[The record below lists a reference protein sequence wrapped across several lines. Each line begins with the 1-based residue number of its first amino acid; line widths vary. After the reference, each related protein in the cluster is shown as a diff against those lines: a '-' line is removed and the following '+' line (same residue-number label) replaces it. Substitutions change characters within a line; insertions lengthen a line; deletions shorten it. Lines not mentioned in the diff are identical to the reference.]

1 MQNGAE
7 NIASQHSGRATR
19 RGVLGAAIGLACLG
33 GGAGLAGFLWTRKDI
48 GARLFNP
55 FTLGQ
60 FELAAVPGLARPD
73 GEPVAGFSAADLA
86 GRRSILNFWASWC
99 PSCVEEHALL
109 VDLAARDLAPIF
121 GADVKDEAKHARDFL
136 TRRGNPYRAVGAD
149 NRGFLQHALGARGVP
164 ATFVIAPGPRIEVAI
179 FGELDRAAIEDKIL
193 PALTQTG

>member
-1 MQNGAE
+1 MQHGAG
-7 NIASQHSGRATR
+7 NIASQHSGGLTR
-19 RGVLGAAIGLACLG
+19 RGVLLGAIGVACLA
-33 GGAGLAGFLWTRKDI
+33 GGAGLGGYLWTRKDI

-73 GEPVAGFSAADLA
+73 GEPVAGFSSADLA

-99 PSCVEEHALL
+99 PSCVEEHTLL

-121 GADVKDEAKHARDFL
+121 GADVKDEARHARDFL

-149 NRGFLQHALGARGVP
+149 DRGFLQHALGARGVP

-179 FGELDRAAIEDKIL
+179 LGELDRAAIEDKIL

>member
-1 MQNGAE
+1 M
-7 NIASQHSGRATR
+7 
-19 RGVLGAAIGLACLG
+19 
-33 GGAGLAGFLWTRKDI
+33 
-48 GARLFNP
+48 
-55 FTLGQ
+55 
-60 FELAAVPGLARPD
+60 PGLTRPD

-121 GADVKDEAKHARDFL
+121 GADVKDEAKRARDFL

-149 NRGFLQHALGARGVP
+149 NRGFLQRALGARGVP
-164 ATFVIAPGPRIEVAI
+164 ATFVIAPGPRVEVAI

>member
-1 MQNGAE
+1 MQKDSN
-7 NIASQHSGRATR
+7 NIAAQYDRRASR
-19 RGVLGAAIGLACLG
+19 RGVLRGAIGVAGLGAA
-33 GGAGLAGFLWTRKDI
+33 AGLAALLWTRKDI

-60 FELAAVPGLARPD
+60 FELAAVPGLTRPG

-109 VDLAARDLAPIF
+109 VDLAARDLVPIF
-121 GADVKDEAKHARDFL
+121 GADVKDEPAHARDFL
-136 TRRGNPYRAVGAD
+136 RRRGNPSRAVGAD
-149 NRGFLQHALGARGVP
+149 DRGFLQRALGARGVP

-179 FGELDRAAIEDKIL
+179 FGELDRDAIEDKIL
-193 PALTQTG
+193 PALSQTG

>member
-1 MQNGAE
+1 MQKNAK
-7 NIASQHSGRATR
+7 NIASQYNGRISR
-19 RGVLGAAIGLACLG
+19 RSVVQGAIGVAGVGVGRGLGAA
-33 GGAGLAGFLWTRKDI
+33 LWTRKDI
-48 GARLFNP
+48 AARLFNP

-60 FELAAVPGLARPD
+60 FELAAVSGLARPD
-73 GEPVAGFSAADLA
+73 GRAVPGFSSADLS

-99 PSCVEEHALL
+99 PSCIEEHALL

-149 NRGFLQHALGARGVP
+149 DRGFLQYALGARGVP
-164 ATFVIAPGPRIEVAI
+164 ATFVIAPGPRIELAI
-179 FGELDRAAIEDKIL
+179 YGELDRDAIEDKII

>member
-1 MQNGAE
+1 L
-7 NIASQHSGRATR
+7 
-19 RGVLGAAIGLACLG
+19 RGVVGIACLG
-33 GGAGLAGFLWTRKDI
+33 VGAGLAGVLWTRKNI

-60 FELAAVPGLARPD
+60 FELPAVPGLTRPD

-121 GADVKDEAKHARDFL
+121 GADVKDEAKHAREFL

-149 NRGFLQHALGARGVP
+149 NRGFLQRALGARGVP
-164 ATFVIAPGPRIEVAI
+164 ATFVIAPGPRVEVAI